1 MLIILVRIIGLILIF
16 CYNVRWEL
24 FVFWILLLGLIWA
37 IKFMIF
43 FWDFFS
49 IARFGFSIDVYRSS
63 LILLRIWVI
72 FLIIISRILVI
83 YKKEFMLLIVAILIF
98 LVLRFSFINY
108 LGFYISFEASLI
120 PTLLLI
126 IGWGY
131 QPERINAGIYLIFY
145 TLGISL
151 PLLIVILIIWE
162 GRGRLIIV
170 RNSYFINEL
179 LYIGLIGAFLVKIPM
194 FFFHLWLPKAHV
206 EAPVS
211 GSMILA
217 GILLKLGG
225 YGLIRVIIITQG
237 FLSIGI
243 VWIRLGL
250 TGGFFTRL
258 ICLRQVD
265 IKSLVAYRRVGHMG
279 IVIGGLFR
287 GNFLGLEGGFSI
299 IIAHGL
305 CSSGLFCSVN
315 IIYERLI
322 SRSLIVSKGL
332 LEIFPSFRLG
342 WFFLCV
348 GNIAAPP
355 SLNLVSEIMLI
366 CRLISLSI
374 YNVVILVLL
383 LFLRAGYSLYLYSI
397 RQHGKGLEIFSIKI
411 FVTREY
417 ILIFFHWFPLGVL
430 FLKLEAVFG
439 RI

>member
-83 YKKEFMLLIVAILIF
+83 YKKEFMLLIVVILIF

-250 TGGFFTRL
+250 TGGFL
-258 ICLRQVD
+258 QD
-265 IKSLVAYRRVGHMG
+265 
-279 IVIGGLFR
+279 
-287 GNFLGLEGGFSI
+287 
-299 IIAHGL
+299 
-305 CSSGLFCSVN
+305 
-315 IIYERLI
+315 
-322 SRSLIVSKGL
+322 
-332 LEIFPSFRLG
+332 
-342 WFFLCV
+342 
-348 GNIAAPP
+348 
-355 SLNLVSEIMLI
+355 
-366 CRLISLSI
+366 
-374 YNVVILVLL
+374 
-383 LFLRAGYSLYLYSI
+383 
-397 RQHGKGLEIFSIKI
+397 
-411 FVTREY
+411 
-417 ILIFFHWFPLGVL
+417 
-430 FLKLEAVFG
+430 
-439 RI
+439 

>member
-83 YKKEFMLLIVAILIF
+83 YKKEFMLLIAVILIF

-342 WFFLCV
+342 WFFFMCRKYSC
-348 GNIAAPP
+348 P
-355 SLNLVSEIMLI
+355 SFFKFGKWNYANL
-366 CRLISLSI
+366 
-374 YNVVILVLL
+374 
-383 LFLRAGYSLYLYSI
+383 
-397 RQHGKGLEIFSIKI
+397 
-411 FVTREY
+411 
-417 ILIFFHWFPLGVL
+417 
-430 FLKLEAVFG
+430 
-439 RI
+439 

>member
-1 MLIILVRIIGLILIF
+1 MLMMLVSMIGLILMF
-16 CYNVRWEL
+16 CYKVSWEL

-37 IKFMIF
+37 MKFMMF

-49 IARFGFSIDVYRSS
+49 VVSFGFSIDVYSSS
-63 LILLRIWVI
+63 LILLSMWVI
-72 FLIIISRILVI
+72 FLMIISSMLVM
-83 YKKEFMLLIVAILIF
+83 YKKEFMLLMVVMLIF
-98 LVLRFSFINY
+98 LALSFSFMNY

-126 IGWGY
+126 MGWGY
-131 QPERINAGIYLIFY
+131 QPERINAGMYLMFY
-145 TLGISL
+145 TLGMSL
-151 PLLIVILIIWE
+151 PLLIVILMMWE
-162 GRGRLIIV
+162 GSGSLMMV
-170 RNSYFINEL
+170 SNSYLMNEL
-179 LYIGLIGAFLVKIPM
+179 LYMGLIGAFLVKMPM

-225 YGLIRVIIITQG
+225 YGLMRVIMMTQG
-237 FLSIGI
+237 FLSIGM
-243 VWIRLGL
+243 VWISLGL
-250 TGGFFTRL
+250 TGGFFTSL

-265 IKSLVAYRRVGHMG
+265 MKSLVAYSSVGHMG
-279 IVIGGLFR
+279 MVIGGLFS
-287 GNFLGLEGGFSI
+287 GNFLGLEGGFSMM
-299 IIAHGL
+299 IAHGL

-315 IIYERLI
+315 MIYERLM

-332 LEIFPSFRLG
+332 LEIFPSFSLG

-348 GNIAAPP
+348 GNMAAPP

-366 CRLISLSI
+366 CSLMSLSM
-374 YNVVILVLL
+374 YNVIMLILL
-383 LFLRAGYSLYLYSI
+383 LFLSAGYSLYLYSMS
-397 RQHGKGLEIFSIKI
+397 QHGKGLEIFSMKI

-417 ILIFFHWFPLGVL
+417 MLMFFHWFPLGVL

-439 RI
+439 SI